1 MSGPD
6 DRFEEIF
13 TLYYERIR
21 RFLSLKVD
29 VQTAEDL
36 TQLTFIKALEN
47 IHSFRGESSI
57 FTWITNIA
65 NNTLKNEYRRK
76 HRNNETFIDS
86 NLVDSRFISVEFT
99 KNVEIRI
106 DITKA
111 LEQLS
116 SIDREIISLHY
127 DVGCT
132 FLEVSEIVGMR
143 LSAVKNRLYRAL
155 GKLRK
160 ELYNDWEVRGFMSV
174 IDKITVVS
182 TEELNAGTPNND
194 KKVYQDIIDQLK
206 DSVDRISERLRHKP
220 SKKITIEIYPDLHSF
235 HQAVGEPDAPDWF
248 MGTIED
254 HTIKIASPL
263 NPGPDHTYQSI
274 LKSTVHLFTMW
285 LVKDINPATPKWIY
299 QGLGG
304 YEAGLM
310 TKDYINESIT
320 ELVEQGRVPSFEDL
334 ENNTWDFEKMK
345 GFQFSYTLS
354 EFLLL
359 RYGPDGLNKIIRNP
373 LDFEGA
379 FNCSSSEIHE
389 QWTQELITRIN

>member
-1 MSGPD
+1 MSGPND
-6 DRFEEIF
+6 KFEDI
-13 TLYYERIR
+13 YEQYHNKIR
-21 RFLSLKVD
+21 RYLSLKVD

-57 FTWITNIA
+57 FTWISNIA
-65 NNTLKNEYRRK
+65 NNTLKNEFRRK
-76 HRNNETFIDS
+76 HRSNEAIEDIS
-86 NLVDSRFISVEFT
+86 HLDNRFISFEFT
-99 KNVEIRI
+99 KNIEIRI

-116 SIDREIISLHY
+116 EIDREIISLHY

-132 FLEVSEIVGMR
+132 FQEISEIVGKR
-143 LSAVKNRLYRAL
+143 ISAVKNRLYRAL
-155 GKLRK
+155 GKLRM
-160 ELYNDWEVRGFMSV
+160 ELHDDWGVRGFMSV

-182 TEELNAGTPNND
+182 AEEPVAGTPKKD
-194 KKVYQDIIDQLK
+194 QKVYQDIIDQLK
-206 DSVDRISERLRHKP
+206 ANVDRIVALLRHEP
-220 SKKITIEIYPDLHSF
+220 SKKITIEIYPDLHAF
-235 HQAVGEPDAPDWF
+235 HQAVGEPDAPNWF
-248 MGTIED
+248 MGMIEGD
-254 HTIKIASPL
+254 KIKIASPL

-285 LVKDINPATPKWIY
+285 MVKDINPAALKWIY

-310 TKDYINESIT
+310 TKDYINDSIS
-320 ELVEQGRVPSFEDL
+320 ELVKQGCVPSFEDL

-354 EFLLL
+354 EFVLQ
-359 RYGPDGLNKIIRNP
+359 RYGPDVLNKIIRNP
-373 LDFEGA
+373 VDFEGA
-379 FNCSSSEIHE
+379 FNCSSSEVHK
-389 QWTQELITRIN
+389 QWTQELFARFN